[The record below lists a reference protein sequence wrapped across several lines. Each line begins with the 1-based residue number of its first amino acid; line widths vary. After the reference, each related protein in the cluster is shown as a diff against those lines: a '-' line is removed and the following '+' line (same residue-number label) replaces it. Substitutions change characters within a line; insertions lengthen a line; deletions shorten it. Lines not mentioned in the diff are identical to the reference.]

1 LADIIYYIFAFLII
15 LSAMV
20 IAFSDNLKRILLF
33 SAAIA
38 FSFAALLIVLKAQL
52 IALVVIAAAGISVI
66 PITYHFNKQ
75 AVSHGES
82 IGRKFK
88 LMLLPILALSA
99 AVAIT
104 TSLSAS
110 TRFITVIEN
119 SYNYSLI
126 FSAYLPMIFLVLLL
140 ASAVIRL
147 ITSSFRKGSQ
157 T

>member
-1 LADIIYYIFAFLII
+1 
-15 LSAMV
+15 MV
-20 IAFSDNLKRILLF
+20 IAFSNNLKKILLF

-66 PITYHFNKQ
+66 SITYHFNKH
-75 AVSHGES
+75 AVLQGES
-82 IGRKFK
+82 VGRKFK

-99 AVAIT
+99 AAAII

-119 SYNYSLI
+119 SYDYSVI
-126 FSAYLPMIFLVLLL
+126 FFAYLPMIFLVLFL
-140 ASAVIRL
+140 ASVVIRL
-147 ITSSFRKGSQ
+147 ITWSFRKESQ